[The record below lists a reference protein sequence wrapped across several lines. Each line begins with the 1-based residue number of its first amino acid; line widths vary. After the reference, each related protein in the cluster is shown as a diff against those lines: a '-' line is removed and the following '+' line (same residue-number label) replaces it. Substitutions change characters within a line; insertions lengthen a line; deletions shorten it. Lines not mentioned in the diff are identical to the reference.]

1 VCLFRLGSP
10 HTDPALRI
18 TGRILFHLRSQ
29 KHRWDVHY
37 HNISTVMTNSDA
49 VVEKQHWLDTPHA
62 CQLADVSS
70 SGMRVLIE
78 AGVLRACQ
86 SRVPGKVWGKRIIN
100 KESLLGKLAANQRK
114 AKSHEEV

>member
-1 VCLFRLGSP
+1 MGCGLQGGFFS
-10 HTDPALRI
+10 T
-18 TGRILFHLRSQ
+18 FRSQ
-29 KHRWDVHY
+29 KQRWGVHH
-37 HNISTVMTNSDA
+37 HNISTIMTNSDA